1 MRATFDR
8 GGVED
13 AAEIPYLQ
21 VPGHVPNRQPLS
33 EVLAASAGRIRIG
46 LAWAGS
52 PVHVRDKERSMPTA
66 ALEPLAALQGV
77 AWHSFQFGP
86 LEAVPLPGVIQLAPL
101 LSTFSDSALAVAA
114 MDLVITVDTAL
125 AHLAGAL
132 GIPTFLLLHAFPDW
146 RWFLARQD
154 SPWYPT
160 MRIYRQPHPG
170 DWESVLRQVLS
181 DLNLGA

>member
-1 MRATFDR
+1 
-8 GGVED
+8 
-13 AAEIPYLQ
+13 
-21 VPGHVPNRQPLS
+21 
-33 EVLAASAGRIRIG
+33 
-46 LAWAGS
+46 
-52 PVHVRDKERSMPTA
+52 MPTA